1 MNRFHVLALAAA
13 LAGCSENTLVFD
25 DPVVNQPDPGT
36 IRGRVCAPN
45 GRSWQP
51 DAMAYTNIY
60 DETGLITEVRKVFSD
75 RDGYWQLDGL
85 PGEREYTIFVQFG
98 QDVLQEET
106 VFLHDSE
113 VLYLDEPACFDPTAL
128 DIALVSGD
136 YDDVQRVLE
145 SMGFTSYT
153 LIDGNDPEQIR
164 AFVTDIES
172 MRRFDLIFF
181 NGGHL
186 EKTIFYDT
194 NPANETP
201 AIVKANLQAYV
212 NEGGSVYATDWAYDV
227 IEQTWPDP
235 IDFMGDDKTP
245 DAAQLG
251 EYDVINAAVTDE
263 SLASFLGKNQIEVE
277 YDLPVWPPINAVE
290 AYTSIHLSGT
300 VRYREGQ
307 SSYTLASVPILVS
320 FSQGRG
326 RVGFSTFRIAA
337 NNNADTM
344 LTLQHIL
351 AALQN

>member
-1 MNRFHVLALAAA
+1 MNRLPLLALAAV
-13 LAGCSENTLVFD
+13 LAGCSETTLIFD
-25 DPVVNQPDPGT
+25 DPVENLPDPGI
-36 IRGRVCAPN
+36 IRGRVCAQN
-45 GRSWQP
+45 GRSWLP
-51 DAMAYTNIY
+51 DAMAYTNLY
-60 DETGLITEVRKVFSD
+60 NEDGYITEVKKAYSD

-85 PGEREYTIFVQFG
+85 PGNREYTIYVQYG

-106 VFLHDSE
+106 IFLGDAE
-113 VLYLDEPACFDPTAL
+113 TLYLDEPACFDPTAL

-136 YDDVQRVLE
+136 YDDIQRVLE

-153 LIDGNDPEQIR
+153 LINGDDPESLK

-186 EKTIFYDT
+186 EKGIFYDT

-201 AIVKANLQAYV
+201 ALVAANLQSYV
-212 NEGGSVYATDWAYDV
+212 SEGGAVYASDWAYDV
-227 IEQTWPDP
+227 IEKAWPDP

-263 SLASFLGKNQIEVE
+263 SLAAFLGKNQVEIE
-277 YDLPVWPPINAVE
+277 YDLPVWPPIASVQP
-290 AYTSIHLSGT
+290 YVSIHLSGT

-307 SSYTLASVPILVS
+307 SSYTLASVPVLVS
-320 FSQGRG
+320 FSQGSG

-337 NNNADTM
+337 NNNADTL

-351 AALQN
+351 GTLQN